1 MKGNRSLKILILL
14 VNFFVFSC
22 SSIKI
27 DETQKRFTLDDKGKD
42 KYFLID
48 FINKN
53 QHLLGKTPTL
63 FISKKDDPNIMIR
76 SDREFKG
83 KLSLKRNDFT
93 RIEVLSI
100 EKSEQLYGTAGKN
113 GVLYISDYGKPNL

>member
-1 MKGNRSLKILILL
+1 MKENRPLKILILL

-27 DETQKRFTLDDKGKD
+27 DETEKRFILDDKGKD

-63 FISKKDDPNIMIR
+63 FISKKDEPNIMIR
-76 SDREFKG
+76 SDKEFKG
-83 KLSLKRNDFT
+83 KLNLKRNDFT
-93 RIEVLSI
+93 RIEILSI
-100 EKSEQLYGTAGKN
+100 EKSIQLYGTAGKN
-113 GVLYISDYGKPNL
+113 GVLTISYYGKQNL